1 MLVDMVTARDVATGL
16 LVPMQDREPPP
27 GQLPEFGNAAPV
39 GLAIVLVL
47 LLATIFLIRNMSKRI
62 TRLPESFGAPSTGSD
77 GAGTPAADDASQ
89 GTASQGDAPQ
99 DGQSGGPGSEAG
111 DRPDRAGAGDGRES
125 RSS

>member
-1 MLVDMVTARDVATGL
+1 MVTARDVATGL

-89 GTASQGDAPQ
+89 GDALQ
-99 DGQSGGPGSEAG
+99 DRQSGGPGSEAG
-111 DRPDRAGAGDGRES
+111 DGTGRAGAGDGRES

>member
-1 MLVDMVTARDVATGL
+1 MLVDTVTARDVATGL

-47 LLATIFLIRNMSKRI
+47 LLATVFLIRSMSKRI
-62 TRLPESFGAPSTGSD
+62 TRLPDSFGAESAGSE
-77 GAGTPAADDASQ
+77 GAGADAADTAGQ
-89 GTASQGDAPQ
+89 GGAQQ
-99 DGQSGGPGSEAG
+99 DGQETPGQETPGQEAADG
-111 DRPDRAGAGDGRES
+111 PDRAGAGDGRES

>member
-77 GAGTPAADDASQ
+77 GAGTPAADA
-89 GTASQGDAPQ
+89 ASQGDAPQ
-99 DGQSGGPGSEAG
+99 DRQSGGPGSEAG
-111 DRPDRAGAGDGRES
+111 DGPGRAGAGDGRES

>member
-89 GTASQGDAPQ
+89 GDALQ
-99 DGQSGGPGSEAG
+99 DRQSGGPGSEAG
-111 DRPDRAGAGDGRES
+111 DGTGRAGAGDGRES